1 MIERAPA
8 RIKPPSG
15 RNKKVFLG
23 SHPNPQCHKRPRGT
37 AKQACK
43 HNTHPHPPTVSRA
56 FKPPFTDIF
65 WPGSAHVN
73 SRGKTVTYFQNSSR
87 SKSGPQVET
96 ELAQRY
102 DLTHDR
108 SRTHSHLREL
118 WRPYKGIIYYLWLA
132 KDSYK
137 SSCQIY
143 TARVEQGSADRNHY
157 SFSLP

>member
-1 MIERAPA
+1 MSPSLLTTRWFNAYVIWLCSYTQGANLECKCGVGVVIERAPA

-15 RNKKVFLG
+15 RNKKLFLG
-23 SHPNPQCHKRPRGT
+23 SHPNPQCHKSPRGT

-118 WRPYKGIIYYLWLA
+118 LEAI
-132 KDSYK
+132 
-137 SSCQIY
+137 
-143 TARVEQGSADRNHY
+143 
-157 SFSLP
+157 